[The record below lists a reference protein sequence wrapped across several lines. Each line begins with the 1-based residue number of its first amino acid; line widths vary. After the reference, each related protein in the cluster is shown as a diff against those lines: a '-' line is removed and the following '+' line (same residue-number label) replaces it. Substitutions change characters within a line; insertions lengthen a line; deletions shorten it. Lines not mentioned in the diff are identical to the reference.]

1 MNEIVETM
9 GINLTANVCIR
20 HRRHPEPG
28 KTELLPGIKRMA
40 HFKSSF

>member
-28 KTELLPGIKRMA
+28 KIEPLPGIKRMA
-40 HFKSSF
+40 HFTPPF